1 MNTKK
6 KCKYANLDP
15 IVVKTEEQINIIMKL
30 LNSPK
35 RIKMP
40 SESEKKEIFGTVR
53 NTKRI
58 AKIIKKKINKSK

>member
-15 IVVKTEEQINIIMKL
+15 IVVKTEKQLNILIKL
-30 LNSPK
+30 LNDPK
-35 RIKMP
+35 RIEP
-40 SESEKKEIFGTVR
+40 ASESERKKIYGTAR

-58 AKIIKKKINKSK
+58 AKIIKSI